1 MAYDPP
7 NTLRGLIDKIKEKS
21 DKENL
26 NFKWLILLDELVL
39 KRYRQDF
46 SSMDPNDNVE
56 IMVAVNPI
64 IDEKAFNVIPPRSEK
79 FVFKR
84 LTFKHRNSLEISIFL
99 LHFKEKMVSLDDLY
113 NASIRHFGL
122 SDLDDVALVESAFP
136 AVDKVRWVSHA
147 FRLQVIISDIKFRN
161 S

>member
-46 SSMDPNDNVE
+46 SSMDPNDNV
-56 IMVAVNPI
+56 
-64 IDEKAFNVIPPRSEK
+64 
-79 FVFKR
+79 
-84 LTFKHRNSLEISIFL
+84 
-99 LHFKEKMVSLDDLY
+99 
-113 NASIRHFGL
+113 
-122 SDLDDVALVESAFP
+122 
-136 AVDKVRWVSHA
+136 
-147 FRLQVIISDIKFRN
+147 
-161 S
+161 